1 MRVTILHT
9 NDIHSNF
16 ENFSKIVNQI
26 SEWKDSNTLVLDAGD
41 FADFKRIELLGTD
54 GLAAMELLDSTGYD
68 ALAVGNNEM
77 FQGPDVLKYMA
88 ANTKIPLL
96 SCNLRCFGHLE
107 IEEVKR
113 SIIINKNGLKILI
126 IGASPDLGPFNE
138 LLGFTFIDYLEA
150 VQHEIN
156 ESQDQYDM
164 CILLSHLGMDKDKEI
179 AAKISG
185 IDIIIGG
192 HFHIL
197 MDQPEIVNGTIIHTS
212 GAQGEHIGKLVVEV
226 NSKQVQ
232 LIEGV
237 NIDIINSEESTI
249 VQQIIKQNK
258 KKAIDR
264 LSEPFCRIN
273 KNLWHDVV
281 EENPM
286 TNLLAD
292 ALQDFLACDLAIINS
307 GVINGGIKKGDVSR
321 KKIIELCP
329 SPLNPTSFKIQGKDL
344 WEAFQNSLDTDYCYA
359 DGKGAGFRGKYLG
372 RLHVSNAVIEHDGRN
387 ILNIYIHGVSLNMEQ
402 WYTVASSDYLQRG
415 TGYQTLARNQDEQYN
430 KEYLRD
436 IIQEYV
442 MKEFFVEKAFEERWI
457 LKTFSGGF
465 SII

>member
-1 MRVTILHT
+1 MRLTILHT

-16 ENFSKIVNQI
+16 ENFSKIVSQI

-41 FADFKRIELLGTD
+41 FADFRRIELLGTD
-54 GLAAMELLDSTGYD
+54 GLAAMELLGSTGYD
-68 ALAVGNNEM
+68 ALTVGNNEM
-77 FQGPDVLKYMA
+77 FQGLGVLKYMA
-88 ANTKIPLL
+88 ANAKIPLL
-96 SCNLRCFGHLE
+96 SSNLRCLGYLE
-107 IEEVKR
+107 IEEIKR
-113 SIIINKNGLKILI
+113 SIIITKNGIRILI
-126 IGASPDLGPFNE
+126 IGASPDIGPFNE
-138 LLGFTFIDYLEA
+138 LLGFTLIDYLDA

-156 ESQDQYDM
+156 KYQDQYDM
-164 CILLSHLGMDKDKEI
+164 CILLSHLGLDKDKEI
-179 AAKISG
+179 AVKING
-185 IDIIIGG
+185 IDLIIGG

-226 NSKQVQ
+226 NRNQVQ
-232 LIEGV
+232 LIEGI
-237 NIDIINSEESTI
+237 NINILNSEESII
-249 VQQIIKQNK
+249 VQEIVKQNK
-258 KKAIDR
+258 MKAIDR
-264 LSEPFCRIN
+264 LSKPFCRIN

-292 ALQDFLACDLAIINS
+292 ALQDFLVCDLAIINS

-344 WEAFQNSLDTDYCYA
+344 WEALQNSLDSDYCYK
-359 DGKGAGFRGKYLG
+359 DGKGAGFRGKYVG
-372 RLHVSNAVIEHDGRN
+372 RLHVSGAVIEHDGRN
-387 ILNIYIHGVSLNMEQ
+387 ILNIYIRGVSLNMEQ

-415 TGYQTLARNQDEQYN
+415 TGYPTLAKNKDEQYR

-436 IIQEYV
+436 VIQEYV
-442 MKEFFVEKAFEERWI
+442 IKEVFVEKAFVERWI
-457 LKTFSGGF
+457 LN
-465 SII
+465 

>member
-1 MRVTILHT
+1 MRLTILHT

-16 ENFSKIVNQI
+16 DNFSKIVNQMTG
-26 SEWKDSNTLVLDAGD
+26 WKDSNTLVLDAGD

-68 ALAVGNNEM
+68 ALAVGNNEI
-77 FQGPDVLKYMA
+77 FQGLDVLKYMA
-88 ANTKIPLL
+88 ANAKIPLL
-96 SCNLRCFGHLE
+96 SSNLRCADHSE
-107 IEEVKR
+107 IKEVKR
-113 SIIINKNGLKILI
+113 SIIINKNGLRILI
-126 IGASPDLGPFNE
+126 IGASPDIGPFNE
-138 LLGFTFIDYLEA
+138 LLGFTLIDYLAA
-150 VQHEIN
+150 VQHEID
-156 ESQDQYDM
+156 EYHEQYDM

-179 AAKISG
+179 AVKISG
-185 IDIIIGG
+185 VDIIIGG

-212 GAQGEHIGKLVVEV
+212 GAQGEYIGKLVVEV
-226 NSKQVQ
+226 KNNQVQ
-232 LIEGV
+232 LIEGI
-237 NIDIINSEESTI
+237 NIDVLNSEGSTI
-249 VQQIIKQNK
+249 VQEIVKQNK
-258 KKAIDR
+258 IKAIDR

-292 ALQDFLACDLAIINS
+292 ALQDFLGCDLAIINS

-329 SPLNPTSFKIQGKDL
+329 SPLNPTSFQIQGKDL
-344 WEAFQNSLDTDYCYA
+344 WEALQNSLDTDYCYA
-359 DGKGAGFRGKYLG
+359 DGKGAGFRGKYVG
-372 RLHVSNAVIEHDGRN
+372 RLHVSGAVIEHNGRN
-387 ILNIYIHGVSLNMEQ
+387 ILNIYIHGVSINMEK

-415 TGYQTLARNQDEQYN
+415 TGYQTLARNHDEQYS

-442 MKEFFVEKAFEERWI
+442 MQEAFVEKAFVERWI
-457 LKTFSGGF
+457 LK
-465 SII
+465 